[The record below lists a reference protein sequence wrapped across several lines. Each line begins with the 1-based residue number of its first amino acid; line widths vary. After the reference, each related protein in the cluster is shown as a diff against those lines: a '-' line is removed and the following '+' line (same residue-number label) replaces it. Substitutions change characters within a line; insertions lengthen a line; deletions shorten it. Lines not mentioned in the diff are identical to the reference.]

1 MLRNS
6 LLRACLLVIIRAR
19 DKVGVSRDYENIWPR
34 VPSVVTN
41 TRVWATDNYMS
52 LILSRLFASRSKSII
67 SLGAKIRSCEIG
79 ARPSN
84 RANETLPL
92 K

>member
-6 LLRACLLVIIRAR
+6 LLRACLLVIIIRAR

-34 VPSVVTN
+34 VPSAVTN

-52 LILSRLFASRSKSII
+52 LILSRLFFASRSKSII
-67 SLGAKIRSCEIG
+67 SLGA
-79 ARPSN
+79 
-84 RANETLPL
+84 
-92 K
+92 